1 MAEEV
6 MQDVLHLKERLLKVS
21 HPTKV
26 LKLLKRL
33 QDLNITVDVLV
44 ETGIGKTVNGFR
56 KNQGVGDIAKELVNQ
71 WKKLI
76 PQQTSSEEQS
86 KKKGDKHC
94 EHSEKAA
101 GREKASKSTRLFGR
115 AEALHGN
122 KCARLLNEEESP
134 KKLRGVTT
142 DQQLSVD
149 NPIQLKTNESKSSL
163 KEKKEYSHCAMSNSS
178 PEQRFVKCA
187 KSHKDKSTSRTK
199 DKKPAGNDGIMK
211 DQDKRGSLLG
221 ISPTS
226 HNDSKGGSH
235 SGKSTR
241 KNGEKKKNK
250 SADTTKRGNL
260 AGKREKC
267 SEKEEGSLGS
277 NKPQADSHGLKES
290 IKGCK
295 MEELSDNGNDEFE
308 KPVMSF
314 ESYLNYEEPSNK
326 ARRPHQNK
334 KMAILE
340 KGKWISPTLKENNVC
355 PPPHRKESKSKGNA
369 TKRHQ
374 CEDDIWTEQA
384 NKKIK
389 VDINALLD
397 IPLPKFLPD
406 ITEMPFDFLSTSPV
420 KKSIANV
427 SDKNVEFTGQR
438 LNCKMQIYSGCKTT
452 NMLKMMS
459 LYEQCIRVLQNN
471 IDSIHEV
478 GGVPF
483 EIIEPVF
490 DQCTSEQLW
499 RIEECN
505 PSFIEQTGHHWMKH
519 CRKDFKG
526 ERPQEYE
533 SWRELYL
540 RLYVEREQKLKILTQ
555 SISSAHANKPKG
567 RQVKLAYVNTSA
579 KPPRDILRQQGKHG
593 TAWTTLQ
600 SSSKQRVN
608 SVRSTDCT
616 GSTRGSGSCDR
627 TKRDGGSVAPSA
639 YSGPDAKRQ
648 VKKPAPMMAKSLRA
662 FKNRL
667 GPR

>member
-21 HPTKV
+21 DPTKI

-56 KNQGVGDIAKELVNQ
+56 KNQDVGDIAKELVYQ

-76 PQQTSSEEQS
+76 PQQSSSGEQS
-86 KKKGDKHC
+86 KKKGEKHC
-94 EHSEKAA
+94 EHNEKAA
-101 GREKASKSTRLFGR
+101 GREKASKSTRLSSR
-115 AEALHGN
+115 AEVPPGN

-134 KKLRGVTT
+134 EKHDGVTT
-142 DQQLSVD
+142 DQQPSVD
-149 NPIQLKTNESKSSL
+149 NPVQLKTNESKSSRQ
-163 KEKKEYSHCAMSNSS
+163 EKKECSHCAKRNSS

-199 DKKPAGNDGIMK
+199 DKKTVGNDGIMK
-211 DQDKRGSLLG
+211 DQDKRGSSLG

-226 HNDSKGGSH
+226 HNDSKGGSN

-250 SADTTKRGNL
+250 STDTTKRGNL
-260 AGKREKC
+260 ASKQEKC

-277 NKPQADSHGLKES
+277 NKPQAISREPKES
-290 IKGCK
+290 IKGSK

-314 ESYLNYEEPSNK
+314 DSYMNYEEPNRK
-326 ARRPHQNK
+326 ARRPHQKK
-334 KMAILE
+334 KMSILE
-340 KGKWISPTLKENNVC
+340 KDKWISPTLKEINVC
-355 PPPHRKESKSKGNA
+355 PSPHRKERKSKGNA

-389 VDINALLD
+389 VDISALLD

-406 ITEMPFDFLSTSPV
+406 ITEMPFDFPSTSPV
-420 KKSIANV
+420 KKSAIADV
-427 SDKNVEFTGQR
+427 SDKTVEFTGQR
-438 LNCKMQIYSGCKTT
+438 LNCKMQVYSGCKTT
-452 NMLKMMS
+452 NMLKMRS
-459 LYEQCIRVLQNN
+459 LYEQCLRVLQNN

-499 RIEECN
+499 RIEEHN
-505 PSFIEQTGHHWMKH
+505 PSFIEQTDHLWMKH
-519 CRKDFKG
+519 CTKDFKG
-526 ERPQEYE
+526 EQPQEYE

-567 RQVKLAYVNTSA
+567 RQVKLAYLTTSA

-593 TAWTTLQ
+593 TAWTALQ
-600 SSSKQRVN
+600 SSSKQRVK
-608 SVRSTDCT
+608 SVKSTDCA
-616 GSTRGSGSCDR
+616 GSTRGSGSCD
-627 TKRDGGSVAPSA
+627 GGSVAPSA
-639 YSGPDAKRQ
+639 HSGPDAKRQ
-648 VKKPAPMMAKSLRA
+648 VKNTSREEDT
-662 FKNRL
+662 
-667 GPR
+667 